1 MSRRKPRSRG
11 VILGNR
17 AQGPHRYRKETAC
30 EGGKA
35 KAHRAVRQILK
46 RTFRQEVDRGEHD
59 A

>member
-11 VILGNR
+11 VILGNG
-17 AQGPHRYRKETAC
+17 AQGPHRYADEIAC

-35 KAHRAVRQILK
+35 RAHRAVRQILK
-46 RTFRQEVDRGEHD
+46 RRFRREVLRGEHD